1 MVTRTISQP
10 RETWNS
16 RNDDWSGTVFSK
28 YQRGGDWTTPDKPPR
43 LSDDQQFSAARADV
57 QKLRQ
62 EVRRLTDAKRVHW
75 ERSNAEKRA
84 AAGALR
90 SARNAL
96 QTAEDILNTSIR
108 AAKQRSAEYR
118 ERYLAGMRARL
129 EENHDYYMNL
139 SMLWRGVGTVTDPNG
154 NVRWTEVSIAG
165 IVGYSTPRLEWSS
178 NDDIALVNKLMS
190 KVSEGV
196 DFQAA
201 GALADIDRTISMI
214 GGSAKK
220 LSRSLKRA
228 SSGDLV
234 GASRLLV
241 NTKNTSAPI
250 GTSRKVDST
259 TLKWVSQGS
268 SVRDRYLQYQFGIKP
283 LIHDA
288 EAAVRALAWLNNRT
302 TYRKISATRRIE
314 DSFTEDR
321 GRGTVCS
328 VKSEIRA
335 RALAILKT
343 EVPASDALGLF
354 DIPQYLWERTILSF
368 VLDWWVPVGN
378 YLQALQAARS
388 LSSATVVKTITE
400 RTTLSLLPD
409 PRDGWKWT
417 SNLPNTIERVVQK
430 RSCSTGVSVPIPGFK
445 PLFHKDT
452 EVRIRHTLESIAL
465 VHLYGEKLLRRYERD
480 ERAEKRQLRRVE
492 RAFRNK
498 KPLTNLS

>member
-1 MVTRTISQP
+1 MVVRTISQP

-16 RNDDWSGTVFSK
+16 RNDDWSGTIFSK
-28 YQRGGDWTTPDKPPR
+28 YQRGGDWSAPPKPVK
-43 LSDDQQFSAARADV
+43 LGDDQQFSDARAEV
-57 QKLRQ
+57 QRLRQ
-62 EVRRLTDAKRVHW
+62 VVRRLTDAKRVHW
-75 ERSNAEKRA
+75 ERNNAEKRIVA
-84 AAGALR
+84 VALR
-90 SARNAL
+90 EARSAL
-96 QTAEDILNTSIR
+96 QSAEDILNTSIR

-118 ERYLAGMRARL
+118 ERYLAGLRARL

-139 SMLWRGVGTVTDPNG
+139 SMTWRGVGTVTDSNG

-165 IVGYSTPRLEWSS
+165 IVGYSTPRLSWSD

-190 KVSEGV
+190 NVSRGV

-201 GALADIDRTISMI
+201 GALADVDRTVRMI

-220 LSRSLKRA
+220 LARSFKKA
-228 SSGDLV
+228 ASGDLA
-234 GASRLLV
+234 GATRILV
-241 NTKNTSAPI
+241 NTKNTSAPV
-250 GTSRKVDST
+250 GTTRKVDST

-302 TYRKISATRRIE
+302 MYRKVSATRKIE
-314 DSFTEDR
+314 DDFVEFR
-321 GRGTVCS
+321 GRGTSCS
-328 VKSEIRA
+328 VKSVIRA

-343 EVPASDALGLF
+343 DVPAADALGLL
-354 DIPQYLWERTILSF
+354 DLPSYLWERTLLSF

-388 LSSATVVKTITE
+388 LSSATVIKTTTE
-400 RTTLSLLPD
+400 RTTMSLVPD
-409 PRDGWKWT
+409 PRDGWNWT
-417 SNLPNTIERVVQK
+417 SNLPNTIEQVIQK
-430 RSCSTGVSVPIPGFK
+430 RSCSTGVSVPLPGFK

-452 EVRIRHTLESIAL
+452 EVSIRHTLESIAL

-480 ERAEKRQLRRVE
+480 LRAEKRELRRVE
-492 RAFRNK
+492 RASRMRR
-498 KPLTNLS
+498 P